1 MLWEFRWLRN
11 KIVESILLISNK
23 MSKFKVDVFN
33 SVYEINIDTS
43 FKKLNNVKLCT
54 PLNALILNLTIKL
67 IVSI

>member
-1 MLWEFRWLRN
+1 
-11 KIVESILLISNK
+11 